1 MTAQIEDPFALF
13 STWFDEARTHESDVP
28 DAMVLSTIDS
38 DGLPNG
44 RVVLLKDFD
53 ESGFRFYTNYES
65 TKGQELAG
73 HARAALTFH
82 WKSLKRQVRLRGLI
96 EKTSAEDSDA
106 YFATRPAGSQL
117 GAWASRQSTPL
128 GSREQL
134 TEEVGALAQKYD
146 GQTIP
151 RPTHWGGYCLA
162 PLSIEFWADG
172 EFRLHDR
179 FLYTR
184 TDTASSDWTVE
195 RLYP

>member
-1 MTAQIEDPFALF
+1 MTAQIDNPFDLF
-13 STWFDEARTHESDVP
+13 STWFEEARTAESDVP
-28 DAMVLSTIDS
+28 DAMVLSTIDA

-53 ESGFRFYTNYES
+53 EGGFRFYTNYES

-73 HARAALTFH
+73 HSKAALTFH

-96 EKTSAEDSDA
+96 EKTSAEDSDD
-106 YFATRPAGSQL
+106 YFASRPEGSQL

-134 TEEVGALAQKYD
+134 IEEVGTIAQKYQ
-146 GQTIP
+146 GQSIP
-151 RPTHWGGYCLA
+151 RPAHWGGYCLA

-172 EFRLHDR
+172 EYRLHDR

-184 TDTASSDWTVE
+184 ENTAATTWE
-195 RLYP
+195 IQRLYP